1 MNINKVIEDKNENQ
15 LKAIENQKKKELY
28 ASEKNNQLKNDGIKS
43 IVLLKDWLE
52 ESIKSYLTS
61 FSTFVKLEI
70 KQFQLKKKILTT
82 KNVSRDFF

>member
-1 MNINKVIEDKNENQ
+1 MNINKAIEDKNENQ